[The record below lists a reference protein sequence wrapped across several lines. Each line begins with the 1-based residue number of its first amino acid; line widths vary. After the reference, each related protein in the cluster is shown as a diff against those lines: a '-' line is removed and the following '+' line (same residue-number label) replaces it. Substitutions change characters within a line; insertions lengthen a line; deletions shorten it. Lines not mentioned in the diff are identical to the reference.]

1 MDKIPISELKGRRFD
16 AKIIET
22 LYVVKDGKLSCDAKT
37 LLKHDNVPLTTILVT
52 IGKFVLD
59 HPNSDCTPNEIGSK
73 YGPIVEIREFSKIND
88 QKDGKSIRLLIFY
101 HELKGDQVNE

>member
-22 LYVVKDGKLSCDAKT
+22 LYLVKDGKLSCDAKT

-52 IGKFVLD
+52 IGQFVLD
-59 HPNSDCTPNEIGSK
+59 HPNSGCTPNETGSK
-73 YGPIVEIREFSKIND
+73 HSPIVEIREYFKLNDRDSK
-88 QKDGKSIRLLIFY
+88 SVRLLIFD
-101 HELKGDQVNE
+101 HELKGDQTNE

>member
-16 AKIIET
+16 AQILET
-22 LYVVKDGKLSCDAKT
+22 LYLVKDGKLSCDTKT

-59 HPNSDCTPNEIGSK
+59 HPNSSCTSNETGSK
-73 YGPIVEIREFSKIND
+73 HSPIVEIREYSKLND
-88 QKDGKSIRLLIFY
+88 HDGKSIRLLIFDR
-101 HELKGDQVNE
+101 EQKGDQANE